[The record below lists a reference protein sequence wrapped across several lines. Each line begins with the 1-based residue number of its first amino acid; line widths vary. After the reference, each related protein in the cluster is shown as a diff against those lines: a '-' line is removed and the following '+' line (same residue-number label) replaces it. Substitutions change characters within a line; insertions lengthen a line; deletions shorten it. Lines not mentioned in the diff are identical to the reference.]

1 MANWLLWPR
10 SRSPVVATWPKPTRV
25 YFTGTSSTSR
35 GEQSGF
41 DANKT
46 QTPQKK
52 QHVTHHSS
60 QNLLDPRNPRGQTC
74 DIWTVEGCHDT
85 LEATTMSVSCAE
97 PILFMWVWYLKCWES
112 LKIHW
117 LNYHHCHCPHW
128 SLIYAHCG
136 RKSMSP
142 LSNRPTW
149 IWICTDFFP
158 THPVFFFI
166 SNTSVSKAMATRR
179 ASH

>member
-46 QTPQKK
+46 QTPPKK
-52 QHVTHHSS
+52 TTCNTS
-60 QNLLDPRNPRGQTC
+60 QLSKSIRSKESKGSNLRYLDS
-74 DIWTVEGCHDT
+74 GCHDT
-85 LEATTMSVSCAE
+85 MEATTMSVSCAE

-112 LKIHW
+112 LKIRW
-117 LNYHHCHCPHW
+117 DYHLCHCPHW
-128 SLIYAHCG
+128 SLIDAHFG
-136 RKSMSP
+136 GKSMQI
-142 LSNRPTW
+142 T
-149 IWICTDFFP
+149 TFKH
-158 THPVFFFI
+158 THVNLNLYRFL
-166 SNTSVSKAMATRR
+166 SNTSGGFF
-179 ASH
+179 

>member
-10 SRSPVVATWPKPTRV
+10 SSGCNMAETYESLLYW
-25 YFTGTSSTSR
+25 YQ
-35 GEQSGF
+35 GEQSEF

-46 QTPQKK
+46 QTKKK

-60 QNLLDPRNPRGQTC
+60 QNLLDPRNPRGPIQTC
-74 DIWTVEGCHDT
+74 NIWTVDV
-85 LEATTMSVSCAE
+85 TTPWRPPQWVSWVCRTYSVCVVV
-97 PILFMWVWYLKCWES
+97 PGWES
-112 LKIHW
+112 LKIRW
-117 LNYHHCHCPHW
+117 LNYHLCRCPHW

-142 LSNRPTW
+142 LSNTPTC

-158 THPVFFFI
+158 THPVFFF
-166 SNTSVSKAMATRR
+166 NK
-179 ASH
+179 

>member
-1 MANWLLWPR
+1 MRDEWQIDCSDHGPGVQWLQHGRNLR
-10 SRSPVVATWPKPTRV
+10 EFTLLVPVVPVGVNSPGSMQTKPKP
-25 YFTGTSSTSR
+25 
-35 GEQSGF
+35 
-41 DANKT
+41 
-46 QTPQKK
+46 PQKK

-97 PILFMWVWYLKCWES
+97 PILFVWVWYLKCWES

-128 SLIYAHCG
+128 SLIDAHCG
-136 RKSMSP
+136 RKSMQI
-142 LSNRPTW
+142 T
-149 IWICTDFFP
+149 TFKH
-158 THPVFFFI
+158 THVNLKLYRFL
-166 SNTSVSKAMATRR
+166 SNTSGGFFKKT
-179 ASH
+179 